1 MRALFVLTSAES
13 KRLIAQAI
21 ASMEEARRA
30 KQNDKILIGHG
41 STDMFVSEEIVG
53 KEQFAEFINRDKYML
68 LVACSTSVETWPG
81 NP

>member
-1 MRALFVLTSAES
+1 
-13 KRLIAQAI
+13 
-21 ASMEEARRA
+21 MEEVQRA

-41 STDMFVSEEIVG
+41 STDMFVSEEILG
-53 KEQFAEFINRDKYML
+53 KKQFAEFINRDKYML